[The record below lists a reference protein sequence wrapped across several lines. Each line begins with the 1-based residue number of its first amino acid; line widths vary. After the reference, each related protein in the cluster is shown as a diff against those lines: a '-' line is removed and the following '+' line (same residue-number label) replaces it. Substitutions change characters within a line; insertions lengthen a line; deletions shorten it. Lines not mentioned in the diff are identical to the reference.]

1 MANVTK
7 DDESGIG
14 VGNDTGILETD
25 KSDEKTDAGTNS
37 VFQGERN
44 RIKYPGTYFRE
55 SEDNEE
61 NTLKEY
67 CGQCKL
73 P

>member
-25 KSDEKTDAGTNS
+25 KSDEKTDACNS
-37 VFQGERN
+37 EMSCSVSDKENYSASEYNAADDEILFVCDSLR
-44 RIKYPGTYFRE
+44 RLRE
-55 SEDNEE
+55 
-61 NTLKEY
+61 L
-67 CGQCKL
+67 
-73 P
+73 